1 MVLEAAA
8 KFGCPHR
15 YIARVEPERTLF
27 ECEVCHH
34 RRELLPLDRHPH
46 EAVRVLGRSRS
57 TWRSVI
63 GDTA

>member
-1 MVLEAAA
+1 
-8 KFGCPHR
+8 
-15 YIARVEPERTLF
+15 
-27 ECEVCHH
+27 VCHH